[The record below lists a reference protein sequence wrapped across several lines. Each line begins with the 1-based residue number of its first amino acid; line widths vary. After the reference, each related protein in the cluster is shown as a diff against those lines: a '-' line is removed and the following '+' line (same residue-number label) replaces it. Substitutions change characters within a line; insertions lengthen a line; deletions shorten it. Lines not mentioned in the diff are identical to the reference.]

1 MDYATKQRWVE
12 LVEFLGGT
20 RAFALTWHQR
30 LVACYSEKHRRYH
43 TLQHIEECLEELD
56 EIEGDEERL
65 ALIEIALW
73 FHDAVYQ
80 PLANDNEERSFAMAK
95 EFMLE
100 CEATESVIEFVR
112 DMILA
117 TKKHRAKDDMD
128 AAIMI
133 GLDLN
138 IFAREPKRYTEYE
151 KQIREEYAAVPLAEY
166 CSKRAAI
173 LEEFLARPVIYES
186 ETIRE
191 VYEEPARFNLE
202 TAIARLKSGI
212 A

>member
-30 LVACYSEKHRRYH
+30 LVACYSEKHRSYH

-80 PLANDNEERSFAMAK
+80 PLAKDNEERSFAMAK

-138 IFAREPKRYTEYE
+138 IFAREPKRYAEYE
-151 KQIREEYAAVPLAEY
+151 KQIRDY
-166 CSKRAAI
+166 RFD
-173 LEEFLARPVIYES
+173 LERES
-186 ETIRE
+186 
-191 VYEEPARFNLE
+191 
-202 TAIARLKSGI
+202 
-212 A
+212 

>member
-1 MDYATKQRWVE
+1 
-12 LVEFLGGT
+12 
-20 RAFALTWHQR
+20 
-30 LVACYSEKHRRYH
+30 
-43 TLQHIEECLEELD
+43 
-56 EIEGDEERL
+56 
-65 ALIEIALW
+65 
-73 FHDAVYQ
+73 VYQ
-80 PLANDNEERSFAMAK
+80 PLAKDNEERSFAMAK

-138 IFAREPKRYTEYE
+138 IFAREPKRYAEYE

-173 LEEFLARPVIYES
+173 LEEFLAQPVIYES

-202 TAIARLKSGI
+202 TAIARLKNGI